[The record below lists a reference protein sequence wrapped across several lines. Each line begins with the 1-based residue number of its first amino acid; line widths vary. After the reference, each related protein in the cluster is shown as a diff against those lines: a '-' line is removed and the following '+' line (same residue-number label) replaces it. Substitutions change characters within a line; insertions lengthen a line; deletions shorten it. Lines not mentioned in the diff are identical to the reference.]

1 MLSRREFVLGANGVV
16 LTFPFLGLIG
26 CDDADDELHHLK
38 GKTMGTSYNVKLVPP
53 SDGLDPDMLTARID
67 ERLQNVDQLMST
79 YRATSDVS
87 RFGADPAGAPRSLAP
102 ATAEVVRVALTIA
115 EMTGGAFDPTIGPL
129 VDLWGFGP
137 GGARPDLPRSGEIAA
152 AMADVDYRK
161 VTLSGETIAKAG
173 AGTRLDLSGIAKGY
187 GVDVV
192 AAVLDA
198 EGVEN
203 YLVEV
208 GGEVR
213 TRGAPGQDRAWR
225 LGIEEPTATS
235 RDVYKVVDLTNQA
248 LATSGNY
255 RIFFE
260 ADGRRYTH
268 IVDPRSGHPVTHA
281 LASVTVLAPT
291 TIEAD
296 ALSTAMLVLGPE
308 DAMTFAEAHDV
319 AAFLIARRNGALVAT
334 ASPAFDRQLAA

>member
-1 MLSRREFVLGANGVV
+1 MLSRREFVLGVNGVI
-16 LTFPFLGLIG
+16 LTFPFLGLVG
-26 CDDADDELHHLK
+26 CDDDGDALHHLK
-38 GKTMGTSYNVKLVPP
+38 GKTMGTTYNVKLAPAANQP
-53 SDGLDPDMLTARID
+53 DLDLLSARID
-67 ERLQNVDQLMST
+67 ESLKAVDHLMST
-79 YRATSDVS
+79 YRATSDIS
-87 RFGADPAGAPRSLAP
+87 QFNADQANAPRSVDA
-102 ATAEVVRVALTIA
+102 ATAEVVQSALAIA
-115 EMTGGAFDPTIGPL
+115 GMTGGAFDPTIGPL

-137 GGARPDLPRSGEIAA
+137 GGARGELPGAGEITA
-152 AMADVDYRK
+152 AMAHVDYRQIA
-161 VTLSGETIAKAG
+161 LDGRTIAKAG

-192 AAVLDA
+192 AGLLDA

-213 TRGAPGQDRAWR
+213 TRGAPGEDRAWR
-225 LGIEEPTATS
+225 LGIEEPTDTD
-235 RDVYKVVDLTNQA
+235 RDVYKVVDLKRQA

-260 ADGRRYTH
+260 AGGQRYTH
-268 IVDPRSGHPVTHA
+268 IVDPRSGRPVTHA

-308 DAMTFAEAHDV
+308 DAMAFARAHEI
-319 AAFLIARRNGALVAT
+319 AAFLIERRDGVLVES
-334 ASPAFDRQLAA
+334 ASPAFDRLAAS